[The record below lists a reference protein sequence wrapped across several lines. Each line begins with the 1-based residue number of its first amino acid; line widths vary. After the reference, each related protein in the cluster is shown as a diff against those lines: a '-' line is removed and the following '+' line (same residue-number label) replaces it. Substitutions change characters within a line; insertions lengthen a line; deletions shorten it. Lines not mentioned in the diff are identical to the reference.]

1 MKKIISFAFV
11 LALVLALTGCGKE
24 TTPEYET
31 VPLAKG
37 DFAFSLPVGYSVANE
52 RDTKCDIV
60 DANNQTVGG
69 IDVTQLTETAVSD
82 SSDPSFMHY
91 LDFVGGK
98 EVNSEYVTMS
108 SSNEH
113 ICQLVN
119 NKITNPETSEATEYT
134 RFFIAK
140 NGVVYDMW
148 LNNGLVTS
156 EVIDMFKSTI

>member
-1 MKKIISFAFV
+1 MKKIISFALV
-11 LALVLALTGCGKE
+11 LVLVLAFAGCGKE
-24 TTPEYET
+24 TAPVYET

-37 DFAFSLPVGYSVANE
+37 DFAFGLPAGYSVANE
-52 RDTKCDIV
+52 TDTKCDIV

-91 LDFVGGK
+91 LDFVGGN
-98 EVNSEYVTMS
+98 EAISEYITMS

-119 NKITNPETSEATEYT
+119 NKITNPETDEATEYT
-134 RFFIAK
+134 RYFIVK

>member
-11 LALVLALTGCGKE
+11 LALVLAFAGCGNE
-24 TTPEYET
+24 TAPEYET

-37 DFAFSLPVGYSVANE
+37 DFAFRLPVGYSVANE
-52 RDTKCDIV
+52 TDTKCDIV

-69 IDVTQLTETAVSD
+69 IDVTQLTETAVSN

-98 EVNSEYVTMS
+98 EVNSEYITMS

-119 NKITNPETSEATEYT
+119 NKITNPETAETTEYT

-148 LNNGLVTS
+148 LNNELVTS
-156 EVIDMFKSTI
+156 EVIDMFKGTI